1 MILPL
6 DSTNSFIH
14 ALSMLTGKWEGIG
27 ASTGP
32 SDAGALTPDKW
43 RLMHEKMEFS
53 EVHNV
58 YGTLDT
64 TDAYLV

>member
-1 MILPL
+1 
-6 DSTNSFIH
+6 
-14 ALSMLTGKWEGIG
+14 MLTGKWEGIG